1 MRDDYLHQINGC
13 DYSLAA
19 QKVNPG
25 FSDICVIQQSCFHF
39 LHSCVR
45 CVVIMLISYTALRL
59 AQHASRIFIQK
70 ADHLDENG
78 LQSGR

>member
-25 FSDICVIQQSCFHF
+25 FSDICVIQQSCFHC
-39 LHSCVR
+39 LHSCVKV
-45 CVVIMLISYTALRL
+45 CST
-59 AQHASRIFIQK
+59 
-70 ADHLDENG
+70 
-78 LQSGR
+78 